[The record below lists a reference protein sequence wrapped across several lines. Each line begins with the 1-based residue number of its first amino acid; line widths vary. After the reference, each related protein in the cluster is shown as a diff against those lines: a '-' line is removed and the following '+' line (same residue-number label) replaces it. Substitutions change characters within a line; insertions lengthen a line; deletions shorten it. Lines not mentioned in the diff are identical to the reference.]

1 MTVFPSLVCL
11 IHESKTGHSILLCS
25 DSSSK
30 ETLCIKTPVSSP
42 VRNKLLEKENT
53 SVPQFTPVAEMRQPA
68 VIATLRMTLDP
79 LALRLCFSTDLP
91 LYQILQ
97 SLQYYDSFFPL
108 KSQSLSPFFSFLAL
122 FSNSAISVPSIRQGF
137 VQNAPK
143 PAEIQ
148 GFWRIVLEMLQ
159 GFSIHCFI
167 RQNPILYFSVYL
179 FFAFLAWFC
188 HQLFFSLL
196 AWFLRSCID

>member
-1 MTVFPSLVCL
+1 MTVFPSSVCL

-42 VRNKLLEKENT
+42 VRNKLHEKENT

-108 KSQSLSPFFSFLAL
+108 KSQSISPFFSFLAL
-122 FSNSAISVPSIRQGF
+122 FSKSAVSVPSIRQGF

-143 PAEIQ
+143 PAKIQ
-148 GFWRIVLEMLQ
+148 GFWRKQELIAEHCKTINIFFIFLFPSIDITLQ
-159 GFSIHCFI
+159 TAYDIFDMPSAICYTERRTNF
-167 RQNPILYFSVYL
+167 
-179 FFAFLAWFC
+179 
-188 HQLFFSLL
+188 
-196 AWFLRSCID
+196 

>member
-25 DSSSK
+25 DFSSK

-42 VRNKLLEKENT
+42 VRNKLHEKENT

-97 SLQYYDSFFPL
+97 SLQYYDSFSPL
-108 KSQSLSPFFSFLAL
+108 KSQSISPFFSFLAL
-122 FSNSAISVPSIRQGF
+122 FSKSAVSVSSIRQGF

-143 PAEIQ
+143 PAKIQ
-148 GFWRIVLEMLQ
+148 GFGRRQALIAEHSEPLNV
-159 GFSIHCFI
+159 FSIF
-167 RQNPILYFSVYL
+167 L
-179 FFAFLAWFC
+179 FP
-188 HQLFFSLL
+188 S
-196 AWFLRSCID
+196 IDIKLQTAYDIFDMTSAICYTERRTNF